1 MSVGLHECACRW
13 SIIAAQLPGRTD
25 NDIKNYWNTKL
36 KKKLMHGLQHAYN
49 HHSSKMQ
56 QQQLLFLTAS
66 SAAPPEAAAGPSS
79 LQHHYSS
86 SGSYG
91 SSNSSTSVLSAAAG
105 SCDLLVNGDH
115 HHIHSTT
122 IPSCLDSGG
131 GLGLY
136 LDELCATTTSSVVH
150 GQGLSPDPESFVFG
164 GFQQLLEE
172 DHHKALLLAAGAA
185 NQLDQQYSAAA
196 SSYYDEAKLPLVS
209 LMGGDNGDKGGS
221 YID

>member
-1 MSVGLHECACRW
+1 MQSFVRYDGATCVYRTTPAFGRGL
-13 SIIAAQLPGRTD
+13 
-25 NDIKNYWNTKL
+25 
-36 KKKLMHGLQHAYN
+36 
-49 HHSSKMQ
+49 
-56 QQQLLFLTAS
+56 
-66 SAAPPEAAAGPSS
+66 AAAAS
-79 LQHHYSS
+79 LLTGQV
-86 SGSYG
+86 
-91 SSNSSTSVLSAAAG
+91 VLSAAAG

-136 LDELCATTTSSVVH
+136 LDELCATTTSNGVH

-196 SSYYDEAKLPLVS
+196 SSFYDEAKPLVS
-209 LMGGDNGDKGGS
+209 LTGGGNGAGGTSTGSSFFYDSS
-221 YID
+221 YSNNES